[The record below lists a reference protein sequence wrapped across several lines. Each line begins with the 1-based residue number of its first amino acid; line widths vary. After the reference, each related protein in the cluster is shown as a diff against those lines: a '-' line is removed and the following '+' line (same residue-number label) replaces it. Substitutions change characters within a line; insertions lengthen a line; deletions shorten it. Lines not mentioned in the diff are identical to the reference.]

1 MRSFLS
7 SSTSDYK
14 LYTEKK
20 LNEMIENEK
29 KYLADIEKLK
39 SEREQKTMEVQKQ
52 IDKLKDQGKLK
63 LTELEEK
70 CREGEKKRS
79 TMIFEHEK
87 ERAKW
92 SLEKDHLLSQKN
104 DIQDSINKLEKKLE
118 LLTRENERLKNDTRG
133 QRNKP
138 PANIGTSF

>member
-1 MRSFLS
+1 
-7 SSTSDYK
+7 
-14 LYTEKK
+14 
-20 LNEMIENEK
+20 MIENEK
-29 KYLADIEKLK
+29 KNLTDIEKLK

-138 PANIGTSF
+138 PSMKIGTSF

>member
-1 MRSFLS
+1 
-7 SSTSDYK
+7 
-14 LYTEKK
+14 
-20 LNEMIENEK
+20 MIENEK
-29 KYLADIEKLK
+29 KNLTDIEKLK
-39 SEREQKTMEVQKQ
+39 SEREQKTIEVQKQ

-104 DIQDSINKLEKKLE
+104 DI
-118 LLTRENERLKNDTRG
+118 
-133 QRNKP
+133 
-138 PANIGTSF
+138 

>member
-1 MRSFLS
+1 
-7 SSTSDYK
+7 
-14 LYTEKK
+14 
-20 LNEMIENEK
+20 MIENEK
-29 KYLADIEKLK
+29 KNLTDIEKLK

>member
-1 MRSFLS
+1 
-7 SSTSDYK
+7 
-14 LYTEKK
+14 
-20 LNEMIENEK
+20 MIENEK
-29 KYLADIEKLK
+29 KNLTDIEKLK

-138 PANIGTSF
+138 PAMNIGTSF